1 MLCAAA
7 NTHIA
12 FSPRYVAKLEKE
24 HTSVEIRKAELSV
37 TKKKGDDEGVEL
49 LQRAMKVRTL
59 QRQYRL
65 LIEEAKAKAKEIWRE
80 QNDLRG
86 VLVTVIH
93 AR

>member
-1 MLCAAA
+1 MEMA
-7 NTHIA
+7 TSHMK
-12 FSPRYVAKLEKE
+12 YVAKLEKE

-37 TKKKGDDEGVEL
+37 AKKKGDDEGVEL

-80 QNDLRG
+80 QNELRG
-86 VLVTVIH
+86 VFVTVIH